1 MNTSRSVSEIKMSRR
16 ALEVF
21 EFAANRTAFD
31 IEDLA
36 VLGLDADEAERV
48 VKELAGLRLL
58 SHAEGTPGRLAVV
71 PPRIA
76 ANRVL
81 RPMEREVRSQQDEI
95 ERFRWMFETL
105 VPAYE
110 TGQAHH
116 TDVAHVEMIDDL
128 GLVQELIEE
137 LTLNCRAEVLTTQPG
152 GARSPEALR
161 AALERDR
168 RMLARGV
175 TMRTLYQHPARYH
188 QPTIDHVQRMTSL
201 GAEVRTQ
208 SESLCRMLVFDQHAA
223 LLGVPDDPQAA
234 LLVREPRLIHSMR
247 GFFDWAWRG
256 ASPFPLSFDATSAVQ
271 ISGEIQETIVAML
284 AEGLEDKSIARRLGM
299 SVRSCQRHV
308 AEVMKALGAKSRF
321 QAGFLIGQ
329 FRERPD
335 AGAPSGAQ
343 ALALGAALAA
353 RRE

>member
-1 MNTSRSVSEIKMSRR
+1 MSQE
-16 ALEVF
+16 ALAVF
-21 EFAANRTAFD
+21 EFAADRTVFD

-36 VLGLDADEAERV
+36 AVGLDADEAERA

-58 SHAEGTPGRLAVV
+58 SCAEGAPGRLAVV

-76 ANRVL
+76 ANRLL
-81 RPMEREVRSQQDEI
+81 RPMEREVRHQQDEI

-105 VPAYE
+105 LPAYE
-110 TGQAHH
+110 SGRARD
-116 TDVAHVEMIDDL
+116 TDAAHVEMVDDL
-128 GLVQELIEE
+128 RLVEELIEE
-137 LTLNCRAEVLTTQPG
+137 LTLNCRTEVLTAQPG
-152 GARSPEALR
+152 GARSPESLR

-175 TMRTLYQHPARYH
+175 AMRTLYQHPARYH

-208 SESLCRMLVFDQHAA
+208 SEGLCRMLVFDHHAA

-247 GFFDWAWRG
+247 VFFDWAWRG
-256 ASPFPLSFDATSAVQ
+256 ASPFPLSFDATSAVR
-271 ISGEIQETIVAML
+271 ISGEIQEAIVAML
-284 AEGLEDKSIARRLGM
+284 SEGLEDKSMARRLGM

-308 AEVMKALGAKSRF
+308 AEVMKVLGAKSRF

-329 FRERPD
+329 SRARP
-335 AGAPSGAQ
+335 AGGVPSGTEPF
-343 ALALGAALAA
+343 ALTGPSLPA

>member
-1 MNTSRSVSEIKMSRR
+1 MSQR

-21 EFAANRTAFD
+21 EFAADRTAFD

-36 VLGLDADEAERV
+36 ALGLDADEAERA

-58 SHAEGTPGRLAVV
+58 SHAEGAPGRLAIV

-76 ANRVL
+76 ANRLL

-110 TGQAHH
+110 SGQARN

-128 GLVQELIEE
+128 RLVQELIEE
-137 LTLNCRAEVLTTQPG
+137 LSLNCRAEVLTAQPG

-161 AALERDR
+161 TAWERDR
-168 RMLARGV
+168 GMLARGV
-175 TMRTLYQHPARYH
+175 AMRTLYQHPARYH

-208 SESLCRMLVFDQHAA
+208 SESLCRMLVFDRHAA
-223 LLGVPDDPQAA
+223 LLGVPDGPQAA
-234 LLVREPRLIHSMR
+234 LLIREPRLIHSMR
-247 GFFDWAWRG
+247 VFFDWAWRG
-256 ASPFPLSFDATSAVQ
+256 ASPFPLSFDAMSAVR

-329 FRERPD
+329 SRGRPGEELP
-335 AGAPSGAQ
+335 AGAEP
-343 ALALGAALAA
+343 LALGAPLPSGA
-353 RRE
+353 E